1 MQITIRPS
9 PSYSITL
16 RLEYSNKAGM
26 LGRIAS
32 AIGEAGGDIGAVDIV
47 QILRDRITRDITI
60 NAADHRHSQE
70 IIRRL
75 RALPDVRVISVSDRT
90 FLMHIGGKLE
100 VCAKHPLRNRSDLS
114 MAYTPGVGRVCL
126 EVVDNP
132 ASVFNLTIKRN
143 TIAIITDGSAV
154 LGLGNLGPYGALP
167 VMEGKAMIFKEF
179 AGVDAFPICL
189 DTHDPDEIV
198 ETTVRIAPVF
208 GGINLEDIAAPN
220 CFYIEERLRE
230 RLDIPVFH
238 DDQHGTSVV
247 VLAALYNALKIVGK
261 RLTEIKVVINGAGAA
276 ATATAKLLLRVG
288 VPDII
293 LCDRVGAIHRGR
305 EQGMNSMK
313 EWLAANT
320 NPNGV
325 QGSVREAIVGADVFI
340 GLSGPGILHA
350 EDIQA
355 MGRDPIVFAMANPDP
370 EIMPEEAA
378 PYARVIATG
387 RSDYPNQINNALGF
401 PGIFRGLLDCHAR
414 QVNDEMKLAAAKAIA
429 DIIKPKEL
437 NEDYIIPSIFDK
449 RVVPAVSQAMV
460 RAARQTG
467 TARRLP
473 KHLSYA
479 H

>member
-208 GGINLEDIAAPN
+208 
-220 CFYIEERLRE
+220 
-230 RLDIPVFH
+230 
-238 DDQHGTSVV
+238 
-247 VLAALYNALKIVGK
+247 
-261 RLTEIKVVINGAGAA
+261 
-276 ATATAKLLLRVG
+276 
-288 VPDII
+288 
-293 LCDRVGAIHRGR
+293 
-305 EQGMNSMK
+305 
-313 EWLAANT
+313 
-320 NPNGV
+320 
-325 QGSVREAIVGADVFI
+325 
-340 GLSGPGILHA
+340 
-350 EDIQA
+350 
-355 MGRDPIVFAMANPDP
+355 
-370 EIMPEEAA
+370 
-378 PYARVIATG
+378 
-387 RSDYPNQINNALGF
+387 
-401 PGIFRGLLDCHAR
+401 
-414 QVNDEMKLAAAKAIA
+414 
-429 DIIKPKEL
+429 
-437 NEDYIIPSIFDK
+437 
-449 RVVPAVSQAMV
+449 
-460 RAARQTG
+460 
-467 TARRLP
+467 
-473 KHLSYA
+473 
-479 H
+479 